1 MASNS
6 IRVFFKIFN
15 ESVTLA
21 LQELRVNRV
30 RAILSVLGISIGI
43 FCVIVIFAAVDSL
56 QNNIESSI
64 KKLGE
69 NVLYIERWPW
79 DFNSDYPWWKYMNRP
94 IPKYTEMQE
103 IQQKIKGADAVA
115 IAVYLGDK
123 TIKYR
128 SFSAENVNIA
138 GVSSDYDRVQD
149 MEFGE
154 GRYFTPNESLSGE
167 NEIILGA
174 TLAET
179 LFPGSNID
187 PVGQQV
193 EFQGRRLTV
202 IGVFKKQG
210 ESILNN
216 SLDDQAMVPFNFVKK
231 MVSINGINGVEPVI
245 LVKAS
250 QGMPLDELKAELTGI
265 MRSIHSE
272 LPSEDDNF
280 AINKI
285 SMITNLFSSLFGVA
299 DIAGIIIG
307 GFAIL
312 VGGFGIANIMFVSVK
327 ERTNIIGIKKA
338 IGAKSYFI
346 LLEFLIESVILCIIG
361 GIIGILLVYITTV
374 IASHAMN
381 FDFVLSAGNIT
392 EAMVISAVIGII
404 AGFWPA
410 LSAARLDPVVAIR
423 SK

>member
-1 MASNS
+1 M
-6 IRVFFKIFN
+6 
-15 ESVTLA
+15 LA

-43 FCVIVIFAAVDSL
+43 FCVIAIFAAMDSL

-79 DFNSDYPWWKYMNRP
+79 TFNSDYPWWKYINRP
-94 IPKYTEMQE
+94 IPKYTEMQA
-103 IQQKIKGADAVA
+103 IQQKANGVDAVA
-115 IAVYLGDK
+115 IAVYLSDK
-123 TIKYR
+123 TIKYK
-128 SFSAENVNIA
+128 SYSAENVQVA
-138 GVSSDYDRVQD
+138 GVSADYDKVQD

-154 GRYFTPNESLSGE
+154 GRYFTPDESLSGQ

-174 TLAET
+174 TVAET
-179 LFPGSNID
+179 LFPGGTID
-187 PVGQQV
+187 PIGLQV
-193 EFQGRRLTV
+193 EFQGQRLTV
-202 IGVFKKQG
+202 VGVFKKQG
-210 ESILNN
+210 ESIINN
-216 SLDDQAMVPFNFVKK
+216 SLDMQVMVPFNFIKK
-231 MVSINGINGVEPVI
+231 IIAMNGENGVEPVI
-245 LVKAS
+245 LVKAAP
-250 QGMPLDELKAELTGI
+250 GMPLDELKAELTGI

-272 LPSEDDNF
+272 TPSQDDDF

-285 SMITNLFSSLFGVA
+285 SMITSIFTSIFGIV
-299 DIAGIIIG
+299 DWAGLIIG

-346 LLEFLIESVILCIIG
+346 LLEFLIEAVILCIIG
-361 GIIGILLVYITTV
+361 GLIGLLLVYIFTV
-374 IASHAMN
+374 IASHA
-381 FDFVLSAGNIT
+381 FKFQFVLSGVNIT
-392 EAMVISAVIGII
+392 EAIVTSALIGII

-410 LSAARLDPVVAIR
+410 FSAARLDPVVAIR